1 MLNSGLLLYLLLL
14 INPGRY
20 KVCSKTIEFLSSEL
34 ASVSRRHPSLKCTN
48 DLSFSAEEMLRRGL
62 CIQDLRDSAW
72 NVSETTTIPQCLPL
86 CLGGAESS

>member
-1 MLNSGLLLYLLLL
+1 MLKSTGWAYEVGFATDRILSKLMTATGKSMLNSGLLLYLLLL

-48 DLSFSAEEMLRRGL
+48 DLQFF
-62 CIQDLRDSAW
+62 C
-72 NVSETTTIPQCLPL
+72 
-86 CLGGAESS
+86 